1 MKRYTTCRRV
11 LMACL
16 AGALL
21 ACCPATGP
29 AWGQEDQ
36 IVRRYAVDVTVFAY
50 DPNDPL
56 GSYRSGPKTSL
67 SAGSGVS
74 QPFADETR
82 SFRVSLRGKH
92 QQDQFRIA
100 IEVDP
105 DSTDQRTA
113 QRSFEVDLS
122 DLKARQVELARNP
135 DGRVYAMNLSP
146 SVEVIDNRPQRLT
159 EEAFGF
165 TRWTFDGSIVIFN
178 DTVYAGRMHVAGGPK
193 AFVEYPGVA
202 KVEFALRPFR
212 GAKPIGTLIDG
223 RLHIQTDDWQNVEIF
238 DVKNGYHSL
247 TLPGGPYQVWAR
259 WTPVPE
265 GQPVEMPSKEE
276 WIRLAKRQIAEAGNT
291 VPPQEKL
298 EAWYENA
305 RQRTAKAMVCGV
317 SQFTS
322 EERLND

>member
-1 MKRYTTCRRV
+1 MPSSSIQPR
-11 LMACL
+11 
-16 AGALL
+16 
-21 ACCPATGP
+21 P
-29 AWGQEDQ
+29 
-36 IVRRYAVDVTVFAY
+36 
-50 DPNDPL
+50 
-56 GSYRSGPKTSL
+56 TS
-67 SAGSGVS
+67 AR
-74 QPFADETR
+74 E
-82 SFRVSLRGKH
+82 
-92 QQDQFRIA
+92 QQ
-100 IEVDP
+100 
-105 DSTDQRTA
+105 
-113 QRSFEVDLS
+113 SFEVDLT

-159 EEAFGF
+159 EGAFGF
-165 TRWTFDGSIVIFN
+165 TRWSFDGCIVIFN

-193 AFVEYPGVA
+193 AFVEYPGIA
-202 KVEFALRPFR
+202 RVEFALQPFR
-212 GAKPIGTLIDG
+212 GAKPIGTLMDG
-223 RLHIQTDDWQNVEIF
+223 RVHIQTDDWQSLEIT

-291 VPPQEKL
+291 VPPLETL

-317 SQFTS
+317 GQFTS
-322 EERLND
+322 EERLSD